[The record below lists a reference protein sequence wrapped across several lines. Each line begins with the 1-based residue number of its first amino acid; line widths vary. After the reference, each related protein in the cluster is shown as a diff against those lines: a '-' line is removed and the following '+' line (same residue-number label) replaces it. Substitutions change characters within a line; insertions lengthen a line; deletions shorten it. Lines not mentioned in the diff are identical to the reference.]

1 MSFQFGDLVR
11 IQGLESEEGQR
22 LNGSLG
28 KVVICSNP
36 PRLGVQL
43 YSKPASSS
51 IQDRFIVMCDKTNT
65 KSFNASNLA
74 LHDSCCPLYLE
85 LCLHIIQLSLS
96 SGVNKKAGACA

>member
-11 IQGLESEEGQR
+11 IRGLESEEGQR

-51 IQDRFIVMCDKTNT
+51 TQDRLRVIGDAANI
-65 KSFNASNLA
+65 KSFSSSNLA
-74 LHDSCCPLYLE
+74 LHDSCCPLYME
-85 LCLHIIQLSLS
+85 LCLHIIELSLS
-96 SGVNKKAGACA
+96 RRVNMKAGVCA

>member
-1 MSFQFGDLVR
+1 MRFQFGDLVR
-11 IQGLESEEGQR
+11 IQGLESEEGLQ

-51 IQDRFIVMCDKTNT
+51 MQDRFIVMCDKANT
-65 KSFNASNLA
+65 KSFNTSNLA

-96 SGVNKKAGACA
+96 RRVNMKAGTCA